1 MVRTIQRV
9 AGFPRAFRFQLRRAV
24 HKLFDND
31 RAKGGV
37 ILDGLNKIID
47 VINVSE
53 TPERK
58 VDHVDR
64 VMVLVAAR

>member
-9 AGFPRAFRFQLRRAV
+9 AVFRRAFDFQLRRPV

-31 RAKGGV
+31 RAKGRV
-37 ILDGLNKIID
+37 IFDGLNKIID
-47 VINVSE
+47 VINVPE

-58 VDHVDR
+58 VDHVDH
-64 VMVLVAAR
+64 VTLLVAAR

>member
-1 MVRTIQRV
+1 
-9 AGFPRAFRFQLRRAV
+9 V

-31 RAKGGV
+31 RAKGRV
-37 ILDGLNKIID
+37 IFDGLGKFID
-47 VINVSE
+47 VINVPE

-64 VMVLVAAR
+64 VMLLVAAC

>member
-1 MVRTIQRV
+1 MRTIQHAAV
-9 AGFPRAFRFQLRRAV
+9 FPRAFRFQLRRPV

-31 RAKGGV
+31 RAKGRV
-37 ILDGLNKIID
+37 IFDGLGKFID
-47 VINVSE
+47 LINVPE

-64 VMVLVAAR
+64 VMLLVAAC

>member
-1 MVRTIQRV
+1 MVRTIQRAAV
-9 AGFPRAFRFQLRRAV
+9 FRRAFRFQLRRPV

-31 RAKGGV
+31 RAKGRV
-37 ILDGLNKIID
+37 ILDGLGKFID
-47 VINVSE
+47 VINVPE

-64 VMVLVAAR
+64 VMLLVAAR